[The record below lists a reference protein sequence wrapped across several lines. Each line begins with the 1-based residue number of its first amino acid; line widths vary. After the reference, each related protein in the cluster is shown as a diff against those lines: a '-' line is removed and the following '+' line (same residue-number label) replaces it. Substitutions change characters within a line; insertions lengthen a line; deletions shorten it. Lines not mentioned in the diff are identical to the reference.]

1 MIFAYFNEIF
11 SEYRVEIVF
20 GDISPNTR
28 ITSVRTPVAIPTAL
42 LLQIFMASVVDMEE
56 AVRFTTLLPTRIALS
71 ILPWSSRTFVSVTA
85 LLSPASARFLIRIL
99 FTVVS
104 AVSAEEK
111 NADNPINRIKIS
123 NCI

>member
-1 MIFAYFNEIF
+1 MH
-11 SEYRVEIVF
+11 
-20 GDISPNTR
+20 TR
-28 ITSVRTPVAIPTAL
+28 ITSVRTPVATPTAL

-56 AVRFTTLLPTRIALS
+56 AVKFTTLFPTRIALS